1 MEIVIPNMLT
11 ELLLRK
17 ATEQETT
24 VEEIVEQ
31 AIRKYIERNDE
42 NAV

>member
-1 MEIVIPNMLT
+1 MLT

>member
-1 MEIVIPNMLT
+1 MEIVIPNTLS
-11 ELLLRK
+11 ELLLIK

>member
-1 MEIVIPNMLT
+1 MEIVIPNTLS
-11 ELLLRK
+11 ELFLIK

>member
-1 MEIVIPNMLT
+1 MEIVIPNTLS
-11 ELLLRK
+11 ELLLIK
-17 ATEQETT
+17 AAEQETT

>member
-1 MEIVIPNMLT
+1 MEIEIPDTVI
-11 ELLLRK
+11 ELLLTQ
-17 ATEQETT
+17 AAEQEIT

-31 AIRKYIERNDE
+31 AIRKYIERNGE